1 MEVSAPPSA
10 PRPRPPG
17 LARGLGTGDA
27 VVIGLGSMI
36 GAGVFAVFGPAAQT
50 TGALLLVGLV
60 VAAVVAYCNAV
71 ASAQLAAAYPTS
83 GGTYIYG
90 RQCLGRWWGFTAGWG
105 FVVDK
110 IASAAAMVLALASYA
125 VPEPGWGQ
133 RLTAVGL
140 LFSLSA
146 ATPGSP
152 PWTRKFATRPAPS
165 RALSRSR
172 WRSPGPRCP
181 CPAWQG
187 GGSSCAA
194 ARTTNTATP
203 TRCLPTQTP
212 HERAPNSIEPAAAP
226 QRQELILGRPGQ
238 CVQRRGD
245 KRTWV
250 RRPG

>member
-1 MEVSAPPSA
+1 
-10 PRPRPPG
+10 
-17 LARGLGTGDA
+17 
-27 VVIGLGSMI
+27 MI

-133 RLTAVGL
+133 RLTAVGRAAVFAFGGYARVATMDEEVRDPARTIPRAIPIAL
-140 LFSLSA
+140 AITGPAVSLSCLA
-146 ATPGSP
+146 GRWLVLRRRAHDEHGNPHPLSP
-152 PWTRKFATRPAPS
+152 NANAP
-165 RALSRSR
+165 
-172 WRSPGPRCP
+172 
-181 CPAWQG
+181 
-187 GGSSCAA
+187 
-194 ARTTNTATP
+194 
-203 TRCLPTQTP
+203 
-212 HERAPNSIEPAAAP
+212 
-226 QRQELILGRPGQ
+226 
-238 CVQRRGD
+238 
-245 KRTWV
+245 
-250 RRPG
+250 